1 MNRQNDH
8 DLFIRIKESDE
19 KAFEAL
25 FRSYYPYLCLY
36 ATRLLKDTQMAE
48 ETVQDLFARLWE
60 KRSQTVIET
69 SVKNYLFRSVK
80 NQCLNYIKHNQIK
93 LLYAQK
99 VLAEGEISNS
109 EEYESEIELIQKIEK
124 SIESLPDKR
133 REIFR
138 LNRLEGL
145 KYREIAE
152 KLNISVKTVE
162 AQMGLALKSLRE
174 KLRDFLPVF

>member
-1 MNRQNDH
+1 MNRQD
-8 DLFIRIKESDE
+8 DQELFANMKEGDQ

-25 FRSYYPYLCLY
+25 FRSYYPGLCQY
-36 ATRLLKDTQMAE
+36 ATRLLNDAQMAE
-48 ETVQDLFARLWE
+48 ETVQELFVRLWE
-60 KRSQTVIET
+60 KRSRNVIET

-93 LLYAQK
+93 LAYAQK
-99 VLAEGEISNS
+99 VLAEAETSSS
-109 EEYESEIELIQKIEK
+109 EDHEAEAELIRKIEE
-124 SIESLPDKR
+124 SIASLPDKR

-138 LNRLEGL
+138 LNRQEGL

-162 AQMGLALKSLRE
+162 TQMGLALKSLRE
-174 KLRDFLPVF
+174 KLRDFLLLF